1 MPIMILPVPGIPAIH
16 ADTDLSQVLATAIS
30 DSKLGVK
37 AGDVL
42 VVCQKIVSKAEGHIV
57 ALDGI
62 EPSDLARRWAEAHEK
77 DPRLVELVFRESNR
91 IVRMERGNLIV
102 ETGPGWIC
110 ANAGIDQSNAVEE
123 GTVTLLPLDADASAE
138 KLREGLRQQL
148 GVDFAVIVTDTFGRP
163 WREGQV
169 EFALGV
175 AGLNPIEDLGGT
187 PDLIGR
193 ELGVTQIAAAD
204 QLASAAGL
212 AMGKSD
218 GMPAILIRGWVPAPN
233 TRPDESG
240 RANNGTRL
248 IRPTEN
254 DLFR

>member
-1 MPIMILPVPGIPAIH
+1 MPIMILPVPGIPAIQP
-16 ADTDLSQVLATAIS
+16 DDDLGALLAKAIS

-37 AGDVL
+37 QGDVL
-42 VVCQKIVSKAEGHIV
+42 VVCQKIVSKAEGRIV
-57 ALDGI
+57 ALDDI
-62 EPSDLARRWAEAHEK
+62 EPSDLAKRWAETHEK
-77 DPRLVELVFRESNR
+77 DPRLIELVFRESNR

-110 ANAGIDQSNAVEE
+110 ANAGIDQSNAVTE
-123 GTVTLLPLDADASAE
+123 GTVTLLPLDADASAARLRDR
-138 KLREGLRQQL
+138 LREDL
-148 GVDFAVIVTDTFGRP
+148 GMDFAVIVTDTFGRP

-193 ELGVTQIAAAD
+193 ELGITQIAAAD

-218 GMPAILIRGWVPAPN
+218 GMPAILIRGWVPARE
-233 TRPDESG
+233 TKPDESG
-240 RANNGTRL
+240 RPSNGTRL